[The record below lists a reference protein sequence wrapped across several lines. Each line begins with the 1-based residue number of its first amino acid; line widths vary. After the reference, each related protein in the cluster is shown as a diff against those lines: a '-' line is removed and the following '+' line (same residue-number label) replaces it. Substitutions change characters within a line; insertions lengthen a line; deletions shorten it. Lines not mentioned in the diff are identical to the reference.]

1 MTDLY
6 DQASETEALALHTA
20 LLAQQAKAA
29 ATVQP
34 VATGECLN
42 PLCGEELEPPKLF
55 CGPDCAREHARRS
68 K

>member
-1 MTDLY
+1 MSDIF
-6 DQASETEALALHTA
+6 DQASETEALALSAA
-20 LLAQQAKAA
+20 LQAQQAKAA
-29 ATVQP
+29 ASVP
-34 VATGECLN
+34 LAATGECLN

>member
-6 DQASETEALALHTA
+6 DQASETEALALSAA

-42 PLCGEELEPPKLF
+42 PLCGEPLDPPQLF
-55 CGPDCAREHARRS
+55 CGPQCAREHARRS